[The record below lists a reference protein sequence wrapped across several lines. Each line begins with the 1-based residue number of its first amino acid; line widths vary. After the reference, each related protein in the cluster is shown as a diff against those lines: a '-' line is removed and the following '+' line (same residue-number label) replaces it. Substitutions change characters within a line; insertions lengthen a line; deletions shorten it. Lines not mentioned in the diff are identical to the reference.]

1 VASEFKLP
9 DLGEGVE
16 AGDVVR
22 VLVSEGD
29 LIEADQA
36 VLELET
42 DKALIEVPCPFA
54 GTVASVDVKEGDKV
68 PVGAVLITV
77 EETEAEAKKSA
88 EPQSKVEDK
97 VEKTEPEDVK
107 AGDES
112 ADEAPQP
119 ARQPAVPE
127 PAPQAPPQPDGKTPA
142 PAAPVTRRFAREL
155 GVDLHQVPG
164 SGPGGRIVREDV
176 QAHVRQAMAGKVP
189 AATVATVGPP
199 LPDFAKWGE
208 IERQPLRSVRRK
220 TAERMG
226 LAWSLAPHVTQF
238 DRADVTD
245 LEAFRQR
252 HKAEADARAGRLT
265 PTVLILKAV
274 VTALK
279 AFPQF
284 NASLDLGAGELVLK
298 RYYHIGIAV
307 DSDRGLL
314 VPVIRDVD
322 RKDILELAVEL
333 NDMAER
339 TRQGKVTLEELQGGA
354 FTLTNLG
361 SIGGTAFTPIVNYP
375 EVAIL
380 GIARSREEPV
390 VRNGRVESR
399 LMMPLCLSYDHRVID
414 GAAGARFTQ
423 KLVESLENPEKMLL
437 GG

>member
-1 VASEFKLP
+1 MASEFKLP

-22 VLVSEGD
+22 VLVSVGD
-29 LIEADQA
+29 LIEVDQA

-42 DKALIEVPCPFA
+42 DKALVEVPSPFA
-54 GTVASVDVKEGDKV
+54 GKVISVNVKEGDKV
-68 PVGAVLITV
+68 PVGAVLMTV
-77 EETEAEAKKSA
+77 EEAETGAKKDA
-88 EPQSKVEDK
+88 EPEGKAEDK
-97 VEKTEPEDVK
+97 AEKTEPEDVK
-107 AGDES
+107 SGDEP
-112 ADEAPQP
+112 AAEAPQP
-119 ARQPAVPE
+119 ARQQAV
-127 PAPQAPPQPDGKTPA
+127 PAPQPQTPDGASPA
-142 PAAPVTRRFAREL
+142 PAAPATRRFAREL

-176 QAHVRQAMAGKVP
+176 QAHVRQTMAGKAP
-189 AATVATVGPP
+189 AAAGATVVPP

-220 TAERMG
+220 TAEHMG
-226 LAWSLAPHVTQF
+226 LAWSLVPHVTQF
-238 DRADVTD
+238 DRADVTE

-252 HKAEADARAGRLT
+252 HKAEADARGGRLT

-279 AFPQF
+279 AFPQA
-284 NASLDLGAGELVLK
+284 NASLDLGAEELVLK

-333 NDMAER
+333 NDLAER
-339 TRQGKVTLEELQGGA
+339 TRQGKVNLEELQGGA

-390 VRNGRVESR
+390 VRNGRIEPR

-414 GAAGARFTQ
+414 GADGARFTK